1 MDPYSKKNHKMLSP
15 LDKEEQEEVE
25 KETEENPDV
34 DEKSKEP
41 ATEQEQADKIE
52 IKREEEPTED
62 EENAALQPTK
72 VMDHLRDLRKQL
84 VKSAVVF
91 LLFFIVTLSTINYW
105 FPYLTRGHKLIILS
119 PMDVIS
125 FYTAIAAALAL
136 GLSIPFLTHFIWD
149 FVKPGLNEK
158 ETKFFSLYSPIIFIL
173 FVIGLAFG
181 YFVLNPLSYSFL
193 VKLGA
198 INFDVM
204 ISAREYARFL
214 LLTTLPIGL
223 MFELPIVALFL
234 SSIGILNSTT
244 MKKVRKWSY
253 ISIAVISALITPP
266 DFMSQLIVLVP
277 MVGLYEMSIYLVTR
291 IEKKKQVNEWAS
303 S

>member
-15 LDKEEQEEVE
+15 LDKEEQEFE
-25 KETEENPDV
+25 KETNENHMT
-34 DEKSKEP
+34 DEKPKETT
-41 ATEQEQADKIE
+41 TEQETEQDKE
-52 IKREEEPTED
+52 QVFSEEDSED
-62 EENAALQPTK
+62 NEQSSAAQPIK

-84 VKSAVVF
+84 VKSGVVF

-158 ETKFFSLYSPIIFIL
+158 ETKFFNLYSPVIFIL
-173 FVIGLAFG
+173 FFVGLVFC

-266 DFMSQLIVLVP
+266 DFMSQLIVLLP

-291 IEKKKQVNEWAS
+291 IEKKKQINGLAS